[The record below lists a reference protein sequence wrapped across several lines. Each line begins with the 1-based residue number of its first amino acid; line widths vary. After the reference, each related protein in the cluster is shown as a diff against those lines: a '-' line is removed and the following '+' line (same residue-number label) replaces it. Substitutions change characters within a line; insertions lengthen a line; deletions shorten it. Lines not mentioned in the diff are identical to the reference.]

1 MSVASAA
8 GSARPGARLLCA
20 SARCVLIVED
30 DDGDAILL
38 LRELRRGGYDVKYER
53 VQTRDAMT
61 AALASKPW
69 DLVLSD
75 FSMPHFSAPEAL
87 ALVERM
93 DKDLPFIIVSGTIG
107 EETAVESM
115 RAGARDFVVKDKLMR
130 LLPAI
135 GRELHEAELRRQQRS
150 DRQRAE
156 EEREGLLAE
165 LRAAVQARDTFLSIA
180 SHELRT
186 PLTSLQLT
194 VQVLE
199 RAHHR
204 GTLGSTPAASLGT
217 SVEVIARQ
225 AARLGVLVES
235 LLDVTRITANCMKLS
250 REPMDLAEVAAKMV
264 SHAGI
269 LALQAETELV
279 LHAES
284 AVGNWDRFR
293 VETVISNLLSNAIK
307 FGAGK
312 PVEVSVSAS
321 GGVARLA
328 VTDRG
333 AGISPEDDQG
343 RGSSR
348 KFERAVPRYERHH
361 GGFGLGLWISRQIV
375 EAHHGTIQVTS
386 APGKGSTFVV
396 ELPMV
401 DPSGPRR
408 GCGRSGPRDG

>member
-1 MSVASAA
+1 VSVASAA
-8 GSARPGARLLCA
+8 VERDREPASSARPLR
-20 SARCVLIVED
+20 VLIVED
-30 DDGDAILL
+30 DEGDTILL

-53 VQTRDAMT
+53 VQTREAMR
-61 AALASKPW
+61 AALETGTW

-87 ALVERM
+87 ALVGRM

-312 PVEVSVSAS
+312 PVEVSVAAS

-333 AGISPEDDQG
+333 AGISPEDQA
-343 RGSSR
+343 RIFE
-348 KFERAVPRYERHH
+348 KFERAVPERHY

-401 DPSGPRR
+401 DPSGATEAGDP
-408 GCGRSGPRDG
+408 PRDG

>member
-1 MSVASAA
+1 VTLASAPMRRERSA
-8 GSARPGARLLCA
+8 GRPLA
-20 SARCVLIVED
+20 VLIVED
-30 DDGDAILL
+30 DDADALLL
-38 LRELRRGGYDVKYER
+38 LRELRRGGYEVTHER
-53 VQTRDAMT
+53 VQTRDAML
-61 AALASKPW
+61 AALTSKPW

-93 DKDLPFIIVSGTIG
+93 GQDVPFIIVSGTIG

-115 RAGARDFVVKDKLMR
+115 RAGARDFVVKDKLTR

-135 GRELHEAELRRQQRS
+135 GRELHEAELRRERRLE
-150 DRQRAE
+150 RQRAE

-204 GTLGSTPAASLGT
+204 GTLGNTPVATLGT

-235 LLDVTRITANCMKLS
+235 LLDVTRITANCLKLS
-250 REPMDLAEVAAKMV
+250 REPVDLAEVAAKMV
-264 SHAGI
+264 SHASV

-284 AVGNWDRFR
+284 VVGDWDGFR
-293 VETVISNLLSNAIK
+293 IETVVSNLLSNAIK
-307 FGAGK
+307 FGGGK
-312 PVEVSVSAS
+312 PVEISVSS
-321 GGVARLA
+321 EGQIARLA

-333 AGISPEDDQG
+333 AGISSEDQA
-343 RGSSR
+343 RIFE
-348 KFERAVPRYERHH
+348 KFERAVPERHY
-361 GGFGLGLWISRQIV
+361 GGFGLGLWITRQIV
-375 EAHHGTIQVTS
+375 EAHGGTIRVTS
-386 APGKGSTFVV
+386 THGQGSTFVV
-396 ELPMV
+396 ELPV
-401 DPSGPRR
+401 HAGHAR
-408 GCGRSGPRDG
+408 GRAG